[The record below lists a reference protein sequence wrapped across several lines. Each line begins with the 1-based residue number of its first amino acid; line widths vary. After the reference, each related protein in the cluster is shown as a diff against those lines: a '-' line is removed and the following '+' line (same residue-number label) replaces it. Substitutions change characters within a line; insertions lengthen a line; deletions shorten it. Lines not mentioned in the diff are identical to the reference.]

1 MKTEVPAEK
10 SKTTKNILYYIFN
23 YVYDDIYAKTITILI
38 TQQLE
43 LQLIRT
49 RGTITRPSFTQ
60 IEMVHLIIIMVA
72 RGGIGLQR
80 SLEAAMA
87 DST

>member
-1 MKTEVPAEK
+1 M
-10 SKTTKNILYYIFN
+10 IL
-23 YVYDDIYAKTITILI
+23 VYDDDIYDNDKTITILI

-60 IEMVHLIIIMVA
+60 IEMQMVRLIIIMVA

>member
-1 MKTEVPAEK
+1 MFMMTIYMIMFNNDKTM
-10 SKTTKNILYYIFN
+10 
-23 YVYDDIYAKTITILI
+23 TILI

-60 IEMVHLIIIMVA
+60 IEMVRLIIIMVA

>member
-1 MKTEVPAEK
+1 VTH
-10 SKTTKNILYYIFN
+10 I
-23 YVYDDIYAKTITILI
+23 YVYDNHNDDIYDKTITITILI

-60 IEMVHLIIIMVA
+60 IEMVRLIIIMVA